1 MAASVKPS
9 PGRKSDKQMRDALV
23 VALHRECEVA
33 NGKPTKRLYVIADK
47 LAQKAAEG
55 DVVAIKEVF
64 DRVDGKSVQQT
75 DMNLNPSGSLLDWL
89 ASLGDPDEK

>member
-1 MAASVKPS
+1 MAARLTPS

-64 DRVDGKSVQQT
+64 DRVDGKARQET
-75 DMNLNPSGSLLDWL
+75 DLNVAGQLDLRLWL
-89 ASLGDPDEK
+89 QSLGDPDQK